1 MWWAQGT
8 RRNNL
13 LWYPSKYYLLCPLL
27 MILEFWNF
35 WKYIFLTLRFLVS
48 WVSTCFALIPTL
60 SFIVLL
66 LCMIHYFRSC
76 FWMLCSTNIWRCKIS
91 NFRQDGDSCSVKY
104 LSVCLAESE
113 ERDGFRNRSERQ
125 HRITVCLGALLNGQL
140 FCYSSGRQE
149 CLLCM
154 LYRAD
159 THKK

>member
-1 MWWAQGT
+1 MVPFQV
-8 RRNNL
+8 L
-13 LWYPSKYYLLCPLL
+13 LALPSLNDTW
-27 MILEFWNF
+27 ILELL
-35 WKYIFLTLRFLVS
+35 KIYFLTLRFLVS
-48 WVSTCFALIPTL
+48 WVSTCFALIPTIL
-60 SFIVLL
+60 FIVLL
-66 LCMIHYFRSC
+66 LYMIHYFRSC
-76 FWMLCSTNIWRCKIS
+76 FWMLCSTSTWRCKIS

-125 HRITVCLGALLNGQL
+125 HRITRITVCLGALLNGQL

>member
-1 MWWAQGT
+1 MVPFQV
-8 RRNNL
+8 L
-13 LWYPSKYYLLCPLL
+13 LALPSLNDTW
-27 MILEFWNF
+27 ILELL
-35 WKYIFLTLRFLVS
+35 KIYFLTLRFLVS
-48 WVSTCFALIPTL
+48 WVSTCFALIPTIL
-60 SFIVLL
+60 FIVLL
-66 LCMIHYFRSC
+66 LYMIHYFRSC

>member
-1 MWWAQGT
+1 MVPFQV
-8 RRNNL
+8 L
-13 LWYPSKYYLLCPLL
+13 LALPSLNDTW
-27 MILEFWNF
+27 ILELL
-35 WKYIFLTLRFLVS
+35 KIYFLTLRFLVS
-48 WVSTCFALIPTL
+48 WVSTCFALIPTIL
-60 SFIVLL
+60 FIVLL
-66 LCMIHYFRSC
+66 LYMIHYFRSC

-149 CLLCM
+149 CILCM